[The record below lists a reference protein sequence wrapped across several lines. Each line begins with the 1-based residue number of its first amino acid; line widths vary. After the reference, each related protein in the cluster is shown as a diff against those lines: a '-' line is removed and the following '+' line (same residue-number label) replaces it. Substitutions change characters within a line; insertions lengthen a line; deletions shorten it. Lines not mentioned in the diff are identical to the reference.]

1 MTKQTYKEGM
11 RWVEALNVSVW
22 MNILLTFS
30 WYGCYKMKSK
40 PIDSTQSSM
49 MKMDSV
55 ESVAEKGS
63 TAEIQKNEVHRRRQ
77 LSLLRLE

>member
-1 MTKQTYKEGM
+1 
-11 RWVEALNVSVW
+11 
-22 MNILLTFS
+22 
-30 WYGCYKMKSK
+30 MKSK

-77 LSLLRLE
+77 LSTASLGVASAAEFKVEEVSAV